1 MVTRMGDQEIGVIS
15 GRLLIIQESWHV
27 QYAVSFVL
35 SFSTLYPKSDQKM
48 AQLASKRQNS

>member
-1 MVTRMGDQEIGVIS
+1 MVTRTGHQEIGVLS

-35 SFSTLYPKSDQKM
+35 SFKTLYPKSDQKT
-48 AQLASKRQNS
+48 AQLASKQQNS

>member
-1 MVTRMGDQEIGVIS
+1 MTCMGDQEIGVIS

-35 SFSTLYPKSDQKM
+35 SFSMLYPNSDQKM